1 MSPLESALGDLP
13 ALLQDHV
20 ALSLSALALA
30 LLVGFPLILLAA
42 RHPRTGQ
49 FILSATAVVQTVPGL
64 ALLALFY
71 PALLL
76 LGRTTGLDIPAL
88 GFLPALLALFL
99 YALLPILRNGVAGIE
114 QIDPVALDVA
124 DSLGMTSRQRLR
136 FVELPLAAPVILA
149 GIRTAAVWTF
159 GTATLAT
166 TVGQPSLGNLIF
178 AGLQTQDWTRVL
190 VGCIAAAAVALL
202 VDGLLALLASGVAKR
217 KRIRI
222 WAGVAG
228 LLLLALTA
236 VLPTGPSTQ
245 KPLVTV
251 GAKNFSE
258 QYILASLIERRLQ
271 EQGFATARRDNL
283 GSTIAYQAL
292 ASGDIDVYVDYS
304 GTLWSNILERN
315 DNPDRES
322 MLPILRRELERRDGV
337 SLLAPLGFENA
348 YGFAV
353 RDTDMRTLQDMA
365 AKSSTLKLGTDLEF
379 TDRPEWESVQ
389 RRYPV
394 NFASITQYS
403 PTFMYRAIADGTVD
417 AITAFSSDGRIAALD
432 LRILD
437 DPRGAL
443 PRYDA
448 VMLLSPRAKENE
460 DIVAALT
467 GLEEAIPIEV
477 MRQANLMVDRSEDKA
492 SPEQAA
498 AWLEEQIDASAD

>member
-1 MSPLESALGDLP
+1 M
-13 ALLQDHV
+13 
-20 ALSLSALALA
+20 
-30 LLVGFPLILLAA
+30 
-42 RHPRTGQ
+42 
-49 FILSATAVVQTVPGL
+49 
-64 ALLALFY
+64 
-71 PALLL
+71 
-76 LGRTTGLDIPAL
+76 
-88 GFLPALLALFL
+88 
-99 YALLPILRNGVAGIE
+99 
-114 QIDPVALDVA
+114 
-124 DSLGMTSRQRLR
+124 
-136 FVELPLAAPVILA
+136 
-149 GIRTAAVWTF
+149 
-159 GTATLAT
+159 
-166 TVGQPSLGNLIF
+166 
-178 AGLQTQDWTRVL
+178 L

-217 KRIRI
+217 EKIRI
-222 WAGVAG
+222 WTGVAG

-236 VLPTGPSTQ
+236 VVPTGPSTQ

-292 ASGDIDVYVDYS
+292 ASGDIDIYVDYS
-304 GTLWSNILERN
+304 GTLWSNILERK
-315 DNPDRES
+315 DNPDRSS
-322 MLPILRRELERRDGV
+322 MLPVLRKELERRDGV

-365 AKSSTLKLGTDLEF
+365 AKSSGLRLGTDLEF

-467 GLEEAIPIEV
+467 RLEEAIPIEV
-477 MRQANLMVDRSEDKA
+477 MRQANLMVDRSENKA

-498 AWLEEQIDASAD
+498 AWLEDQIDASAD